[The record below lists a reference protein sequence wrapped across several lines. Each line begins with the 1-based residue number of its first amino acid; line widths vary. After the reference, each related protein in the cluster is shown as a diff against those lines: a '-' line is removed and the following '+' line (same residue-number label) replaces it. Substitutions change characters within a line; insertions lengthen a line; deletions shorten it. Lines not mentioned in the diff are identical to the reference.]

1 MIVVCLRVV
10 WGVLSTRSNKPL
22 WNLQTECSL
31 FHWKFCSAGG
41 SNCQPH
47 LSRPDHTYWLLPS
60 CCHDHYAS
68 SFFDLW
74 FQTAETFF
82 LQIIFYSRTVLAVF
96 FPINKVNYWFYPK
109 VIRIKF
115 IYKALLLKASG
126 NLGLFQDVSRRH
138 DRQRVKLHSTLSFG
152 RKVFIH
158 PLSETWRIGV
168 KAVHMWH

>member
-1 MIVVCLRVV
+1 MCLRVA
-10 WGVLSTRSNKPL
+10 WGVLSTRSNKSL

-47 LSRPDHTYWLLPS
+47 LSRPDHTYCFLLAATIIMRLPFLI
-60 CCHDHYAS
+60 YG
-68 SFFDLW
+68 FRQQRL
-74 FQTAETFF
+74 FF

-158 PLSETWRIGV
+158 PLSETWTIGV